1 MFLHAR
7 IGQYLKTFK
16 MYKFRTMYADAEKR
30 LEEMLSKDEK
40 LKEEFYKNFKLK
52 DDPRVTR
59 IGKFLRKTSL
69 DELPQLWNVLIG
81 DMSLVGP
88 RPIVRDEIVKYGD
101 YINDFYLVPPGIT
114 GVWQVS
120 GRSDT
125 TYEERVLMDSWYVHN
140 WSVWIDIV
148 YLLKTVLAVAKSK
161 GAY

>member
-1 MFLHAR
+1 KR
-7 IGQYLKTFK
+7 VGQGGKEFPC
-16 MYKFRTMYADAEKR
+16 YKFRSMVPNAQEA
-30 LEEMLSKDEK
+30 LEVY
-40 LKEEFYKNFKLK
+40 LKENPAAREEWERDFKLK

-69 DELPQLWNVLIG
+69 DELPQLWNVLVG

-120 GRSDT
+120 GRSDIT
-125 TYEERVLMDSWYVHN
+125 DFEEVVALDMKYIQN
-140 WSVWIDIV
+140 WSISEDIKIIAKTFGV
-148 YLLKTVLAVAKSK
+148 VLKREGSR
-161 GAY
+161 

>member
-1 MFLHAR
+1 MF
-7 IGQYLKTFK
+7 
-16 MYKFRTMYADAEKR
+16 DAEGALKKY
-30 LEEMLSKDEK
+30 LAIHPEAQEEWGR
-40 LKEEFYKNFKLK
+40 NFKLK
-52 DDPRVTR
+52 DDPRITK
-59 IGKFLRKTSL
+59 IGRFLRKTSL
-69 DELPQLWNVLIG
+69 DELPQLWNVLVG

-88 RPIVRDEIVKYGD
+88 RPIVKDEIVKYGT

-125 TYEERVLMDSWYVHN
+125 TYDERVQMDSWYVHN

-148 YLLKTVLAVAKSK
+148 YLVKTVLAVVKGK